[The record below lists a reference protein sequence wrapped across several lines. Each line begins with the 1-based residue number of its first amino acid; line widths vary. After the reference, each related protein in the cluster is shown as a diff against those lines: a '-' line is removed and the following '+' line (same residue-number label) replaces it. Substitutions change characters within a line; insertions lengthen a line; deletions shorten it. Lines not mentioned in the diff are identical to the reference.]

1 MSNGSVAVTTT
12 MGMPGAVRM
21 NVFRYRAARADGV
34 VESGRLDAV
43 DVHVARRQLIDA
55 GLYPITIESDGARV
69 FHQSPVPVRD
79 LALGLRVLGDL
90 LEAGLPIGRALR
102 AFQELAPR
110 SWLPALPHLQQ
121 QVREG
126 SGLARALQT
135 SPIAVPPVVIGITQA
150 GEASGSA
157 GPAVRR
163 AAELME
169 SAAATRAA
177 LQAALTY
184 PAILAVAGVASIGVL
199 VGVVLPTFATMLAD
213 LNQQLPPA
221 TRIVLTGSRVARQ
234 LALPGGAALVT
245 AFITWRAWVGTESG
259 RLRWHE
265 ALRRVPLV
273 GTARR
278 SASASRAALSL
289 SVLLDSGI
297 PVIEALRFAG
307 RSAGDAAM
315 ERRLTIASIDIA
327 AGRSLSAAFKAS
339 DALTP
344 TAVQLLRAGEESGRV
359 SGMLAHAARL
369 DQEQSQRITQTAVRA
384 LEPALIFT
392 FAAIVA
398 LVAAALLQAV
408 YSVRPTA

>member
-1 MSNGSVAVTTT
+1 MSKGDVMA
-12 MGMPGAVRM
+12 GAASGVSGVVRTS
-21 NVFRYRAARADGV
+21 VFRYRAARTDGA
-34 VESGRLDAV
+34 VELGRLDAL
-43 DVHVARRQLIDA
+43 DALVARRQLIDA
-55 GLYPITIESDGARV
+55 GLYPIVIESDGDRV
-69 FHQSPVPVRD
+69 FHQSAVPVRD

-90 LEAGLPIGRALR
+90 LEAGLPISRALR

-150 GEASGSA
+150 GEASGAA

-245 AFITWRAWVGTESG
+245 AFIAWRAWVGTDNG

-265 ALRRVPLV
+265 MLRGVPLV

-278 SASASRAALSL
+278 SASSSRAALSL

-315 ERRLTIASIDIA
+315 ERRLAAASTDVA

-408 YSVRPTA
+408 YSVRPTV